1 LGLKNNLKKSVE
13 DYKQSVIDDY
23 VEKKATQKEFG
34 SYWKMQMGMN
44 ETIRSQAAIDA
55 QQDPDT
61 MWTVEGPTR
70 KVQDAARHN
79 KAVADMKVTLDTQ
92 AQFFKSNLEN

>member
-1 LGLKNNLKKSVE
+1 
-13 DYKQSVIDDY
+13 
-23 VEKKATQKEFG
+23 
-34 SYWKMQMGMN
+34 MGMN

-61 MWTVEGPTR
+61 MWTIEGPTR
-70 KVQDAARHN
+70 KVQDAARRN

-92 AQFFKSNLEN
+92 AQFFKSNLENQRFNDLKEGKRLCDADL